1 MNNFYKVVVQQITC
15 SIHSSDFGIQ
25 LFQQGREIG
34 VGVEVERHNLESVV
48 LRVIKFLRVGV
59 SFLKTSKKTFL
70 TPCYKNEITIKA
82 NAKSHTEIKYRNVN
96 VNFKVNLIVSRKLF
110 HKDHSSDNKS
120 FTRLIARGICSE
132 ERSGWTKS

>member
-1 MNNFYKVVVQQITC
+1 M
-15 SIHSSDFGIQ
+15 
-25 LFQQGREIG
+25 
-34 VGVEVERHNLESVV
+34 

-70 TPCYKNEITIKA
+70 TPCYKDEITIKA

-110 HKDHSSDNKS
+110 HKDHSSDIINH
-120 FTRLIARGICSE
+120 LLD
-132 ERSGWTKS
+132 